1 MSFSLNEKV
10 LIAILALV
18 QFVHIVDFMIIM
30 PLAPQLMPLLQINT
44 QQFGWI
50 VSAYTFSAGVS
61 GFLAAFFMDRFDRKK
76 SLVILF
82 LGFCLATLGCGWA
95 PSYLELLLARV
106 VTGFF
111 GGILSSLVFS
121 IVSDAI
127 NYERRGTA
135 MGLIMSAFS
144 LASVLG
150 VPFSLWLANYS
161 NWNAPFFAL
170 GFLSLLILVLIFF
183 KVPNFRSHL
192 NDIKISPWVRMGQLT
207 KPITHQKSLL
217 FMGVMTLGHFLVIP
231 FISPSMVANVGFSIE
246 QLPLIYLMGGLA
258 SMITGPLIG
267 VLSDKYGKH
276 FIFMVSGSLVLIPI
290 LWITQM
296 SQTPLLIVLGVIA
309 FFFALSGGR
318 MIPATTMVSQS
329 VDPMLR
335 GGFMS
340 LVSSVQNL
348 AAGFASLV
356 SGHIVYQELDGHLSN
371 YQYVGYLSVL
381 FGLIA
386 LGLGKTLKV
395 TKA

>member
-50 VSAYTFSAGVS
+50 VSAYTFSAGIS

-76 SLVILF
+76 ALVFLF
-82 LGFCLATLGCGWA
+82 LGFFIATLGCGWA
-95 PSYLELLLARV
+95 PSYWELLLARV

-150 VPFSLWLANYS
+150 VPFSLWIANRWS
-161 NWNAPFFAL
+161 WNAPFFVL
-170 GFLSLLILVLIFF
+170 GFLSFLILILIYF
-183 KVPNFRSHL
+183 KVPQFKSHL
-192 NDIKISPWVRMGQLT
+192 QSSASSPWFRMGQLI
-207 KPITHQKSLL
+207 KPVSNQKSLF

-231 FISPSMVANVGFSIE
+231 FISPSMVANVGFRID
-246 QLPLIYLMGGLA
+246 QLPLIYLIGGLA
-258 SMITGPLIG
+258 SMVTGPLIG
-267 VLSDKYGKH
+267 ALSDKYGKH
-276 FIFMVSGSLVLIPI
+276 IIFMISGSLVIVPI
-290 LWITQM
+290 LLITQM
-296 SQTPLLIVLGVIA
+296 SQTPLIVVLIVIA

-318 MIPATTMVSQS
+318 MIPATTMVSQAI
-329 VDPMLR
+329 DPSQR

-348 AAGFASLV
+348 SAGFASLI

-371 YQYVGYLSVL
+371 YQFVGYLSVA
-381 FGLIA
+381 FGIIA
-386 LGLGKTLKV
+386 LLLGKALKV
-395 TKA
+395 QKT